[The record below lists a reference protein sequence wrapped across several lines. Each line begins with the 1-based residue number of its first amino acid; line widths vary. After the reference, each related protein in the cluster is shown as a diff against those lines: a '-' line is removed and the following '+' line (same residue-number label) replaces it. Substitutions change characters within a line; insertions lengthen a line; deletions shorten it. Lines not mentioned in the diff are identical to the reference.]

1 MNILILTGR
10 FGMGH
15 YSAANAIK
23 EEIESC
29 YSDMKI
35 DIVDIVEY
43 LVPETSKYV
52 YGSFEVLVSKF
63 ANLYNLFN
71 KAMRQKCVVPLKGKF
86 ISKLDKLIDKYSPE
100 IIISTLPISSQ
111 YISAYK
117 MLKKINIPLITY
129 ITDISWHDEWIAQN
143 TNYYFVGSIKVKEEL
158 IKKGIGKEKIK
169 VSGIPVKSKFKINKE
184 VHNNS
189 LKKNLLIMGGGL
201 GLIELDNELFKR
213 LNNEENIK
221 TTVIAG
227 NNKKM
232 YHFIKENYKNL
243 DVVGYVNNV
252 DQYMKKADLVVSKA
266 GGITL
271 YEAIYSEVPIYVVKP
286 FLIQEVN
293 NAKYIEDECIGR
305 VVWNKEEDIVEN
317 IISVLSDNKEI
328 INMRRN
334 MKNIKESF
342 DINSINLIVGN
353 YRKGA

>member
-15 YSAANAIK
+15 YSAASAIK

-35 DIVDIVEY
+35 DIVDVVEY

-52 YGSFEVLVSKF
+52 YRSFDVLVSKF
-63 ANLYNLFN
+63 SNLYNLFN
-71 KAMRQKCVVPLKGKF
+71 KAMGQKCVVPLKGRF

-158 IKKGIGKEKIK
+158 IKKGIDKEKIK

-184 VHNNS
+184 INNNS
-189 LKKNLLIMGGGL
+189 LKRNLLIMGGGL
-201 GLIELDNELFKR
+201 GLIELDNELFNK

-232 YHFIKENYKNL
+232 YHFIKESYKNL
-243 DVVGYVNNV
+243 EVVGYVNNI
-252 DQYMKKADLVVSKA
+252 DEYMQKADLVVSKA

-286 FLIQEVN
+286 FLVQEVN
-293 NAKYIEDECIGR
+293 NAKYIEDERIGR
-305 VVWNKEEDIVEN
+305 VIWNKEEDIVED
-317 IISVLSDNKEI
+317 IISLLSDNKEI
-328 INMRRN
+328 INMRIN